1 MAKKQGKKQGKKDGL
16 KGDPANGGAG
26 RADRVR
32 ALDYFV
38 YTVSDMDRAV
48 AFYRDTLG
56 MRCGFGERS
65 GFWTEFDS
73 EPVAL
78 ALCAPGDGDW
88 RGPPAAALAVF
99 DVRTKVEQLRAQG
112 VQILAEPVETG
123 VCVMAFVADPD
134 GNRVCLHQRKDGTA
148 G

>member
-1 MAKKQGKKQGKKDGL
+1 MAEGTEREGAAADGRGK
-16 KGDPANGGAG
+16 NE
-26 RADRVR
+26 VR

-56 MRCGFGERS
+56 VRSDFNEAGE
-65 GFWTEFDS
+65 FWTEFDS
-73 EPVAL
+73 KPVAL
-78 ALCAPGDGDW
+78 ALCAPGEGDW
-88 RGPPAAALAVF
+88 KGPPAAALAVR
-99 DVRTKVEQLRAQG
+99 DVRAKVEELRAKG
-112 VQILAEPVETG
+112 VPILAEPEETSA
-123 VCVMAFVADPD
+123 CYMAFVADPD

>member
-1 MAKKQGKKQGKKDGL
+1 VAKKKKNGKGRTTASAPTDADG
-16 KGDPANGGAG
+16 
-26 RADRVR
+26 VR

-38 YTVSDMDRAV
+38 YTVADMDRAV
-48 AFYRDTLG
+48 TFYRDTLG
-56 MRCGFGERS
+56 MHFGFGERS

-73 EPVAL
+73 PPVAL

-88 RGPPAAALAVF
+88 KGPPAAALAVP
-99 DVRTKVEQLRAQG
+99 DVRAKVEQLRAQG
-112 VQILAEPVETG
+112 VPILAEPVETG

>member
-1 MAKKQGKKQGKKDGL
+1 VAKSPAAKKGGKGS
-16 KGDPANGGAG
+16 AVTGGASG
-26 RADRVR
+26 ADEVR

-38 YTVSDMDRAV
+38 YTVADMDRAV

-56 MRCGFGERS
+56 LRCGFNERS

-73 EPVAL
+73 RPVAL

-88 RGPPAAALAVF
+88 QGPPAAALAVR
-99 DVRTKVEQLRAQG
+99 DVRAKVERLRALG
-112 VQILAEPVETG
+112 VAVLAEAVETS

>member
-1 MAKKQGKKQGKKDGL
+1 M
-16 KGDPANGGAG
+16 
-26 RADRVR
+26 R

-56 MRCGFGERS
+56 VRS
-65 GFWTEFDS
+65 DFIEAGAFWTEFDCQ
-73 EPVAL
+73 PVAL
-78 ALCAPGDGDW
+78 ALCAPGEGDW
-88 RGPPAAALAVF
+88 KGTPAAALAVM
-99 DVRTKVEQLRAQG
+99 DVRAKVEELRAKG
-112 VQILAEPVETG
+112 VPILAEPEETS
-123 VCVMAFVADPD
+123 VCYMAFVADPD